1 MAESNEARVWGIH
14 SQDEELFLN
23 KSKIA
28 ICCGGEK
35 LGDLSKIEATR
46 DAFRRHY
53 VEVYPHENKRAQS
66 NRIGEL
72 YRFIY
77 DIQVGDYIVFP
88 THDHLVHI
96 GRVCGQYKYVKSAEQ
111 TELKYVEQRDVKWL
125 VHLPRTEFSL
135 GALRSL
141 GSMLTIFQIKPYAD
155 EYKAVLD

>member
-1 MAESNEARVWGIH
+1 MAEINEARVWGIH
-14 SQDEELFLN
+14 AEDDKMFFREN
-23 KSKIA
+23 VMA
-28 ICCGGEK
+28 IGWHEF
-35 LGDLSKIEATR
+35 GDLSAVEATR

-53 VEVYPHENKRAQS
+53 VEVYPHESKRAQS

-77 DIQVGDYIVFP
+77 DIQVGDYVVFP
-88 THDHLVHI
+88 TKKDHLVHI
-96 GRVCGQYKYVKSAEQ
+96 GKVCGQYKYVKAAEQ
-111 TELKYVEQRDVKWL
+111 SEKKYVQQRDVKWL